1 MATKRVLRVGC
12 IGLGPR
18 GRSLMRKVIF
28 IPGAKIA
35 GLFDLKPDCIEKAND
50 ICKGLNTKPKIYESS
65 QALFEDDKID
75 AVIIATSWAAHIP
88 LACAAME
95 AGKIV
100 GVEVGPAMSI
110 QDLFKLVEVQERTKT
125 PLMFLENAC
134 FGRNELF
141 AMQVIKKGLLGEL
154 IHATGGYQHCVT
166 DIVYNE
172 YKGLADGGPG
182 NERILNRLLRN
193 MEPYPTHG
201 VGPVA
206 KALDINRGNRM
217 LTLTSMT
224 TKTAGLKSYIKKTEG
239 EEVAGRFD
247 DLAQGDVVTTMIKCA
262 RGETIQLTWN
272 TSLPVPSSRSLA
284 FYGTNGVYNV
294 DLASLYVDGRSPKD
308 PDHPDRKEWES
319 QDNYADCK
327 HPGWVWYDEND
338 FNTKVGINP
347 TGHGDMDFLM
357 LYSFVE
363 CARKGYT
370 FPIDVYD
377 AATWMA
383 ISVLAEESLA
393 LGSQPVFFP
402 DFTNGKWMRREA
414 IVIDEKFDCNA

>member
-28 IPGAKIA
+28 IPGAKIT
-35 GLFDLKPDCIEKAND
+35 GLFDLKEDCIKKAND
-50 ICKGLNTKPKIYESS
+50 ICTELGATPKIYESA
-65 QALFEDDKID
+65 QQMFDDKKID
-75 AVIIATSWAAHIP
+75 AVLIATSWAAHIP
-88 LACAAME
+88 LSCAAME

-110 QDLFKLVEVQERTKT
+110 QDLFKLVEVQERTKA

-134 FGRNELF
+134 FGRDELF
-141 AMQVIKKGLLGEL
+141 AIQLIKKGLLGEL
-154 IHATGGYQHCVT
+154 VHATGGYQHCVT

-172 YKGLADGGPG
+172 YKGLAEGGPG
-182 NERILNRLLRN
+182 NERIINRLLRN

-206 KALDINRGNRM
+206 KALNINRGNRM

-262 RGETIQLTWN
+262 KGETIQLTWN
-272 TSLPVPSSRSLA
+272 TSLPVPSSRSIT
-284 FYGTNGVYNV
+284 FYGTNGAYNV
-294 DLASLYVDGRSPKD
+294 DLKSVYVDDRTPKD
-308 PDHPDRKEWES
+308 PDEPNHREWES
-319 QDNYADCK
+319 QDNYEDCK
-327 HPGWVWYDEND
+327 HPGWVWFDEQD
-338 FNTKVGINP
+338 FYEKVGINP
-347 TGHGDMDFLM
+347 KHHGDMDFLM

-363 CARKGYT
+363 CARHGYT

-393 LGSQPVFFP
+393 LGGQPVFFP
-402 DFTNGKWMRREA
+402 DFTNGKWMRREE
-414 IVIDEKFDCNA
+414 IKIDERFDCNV